1 MSDRAQD
8 QVASLPL
15 FPLANVVLFPYV
27 RLPLYIFEPRYR
39 QMTKAALEGGRHIGM
54 VTVVPDQI
62 EQIGGDP
69 GVFPIGCAGRIQRC
83 KQRSDGTYELMLEGI
98 FRFRI
103 DRELD
108 RDDGRLYRSA
118 DVSVLEDPDLDLDPA
133 PNRRNPAAEAI
144 EQQRAEVHRR
154 YATLLE
160 REAPEFLDHFKSG
173 KLEPIPDSVY
183 VNTISMALDIDP
195 LEKQSLLECP
205 STRARFER
213 LLVVLEFKLA
223 NTLVSSPPGESPLQ

>member
-1 MSDRAQD
+1 MSDRAQG

-39 QMTKAALEGGRHIGM
+39 QMTKEALEGGRQIGM

-69 GVFPIGCAGRIQRC
+69 GVFPIGCAGRIESC
-83 KQRSDGTYELMLEGI
+83 KQRSDGTYELMLEGV

-133 PNRRNPAAEAI
+133 PNRDPSVQAI
-144 EQQRAEVHRR
+144 EQQRAEVHHR

-160 REAPEFLDHFKSG
+160 REAPEFLDHFQSG
-173 KLEPIPDSVY
+173 KLEPIPNSVY

-205 STRARFER
+205 STLARFER
-213 LLVVLEFKLA
+213 LLAVLEFKLA
-223 NTLVSSPPGESPLQ
+223 NTLVSGASGEPPLQ